1 MKNLNL
7 NGLKL
12 LPIGKKQNNM
22 KEFFTKNFRDII
34 LILLGCLLVFLLVRT
49 FTPVPDKSELLK
61 YKIEELNKK
70 ILEAQKRQKQL
81 DDSIALYKKDIQR
94 IDENI
99 QNIRSQKTVINNYYE
114 QKKKEIPG
122 MTNKQIDSTLRKRY
136 NY

>member
-12 LPIGKKQNNM
+12 LTIERKQNNM
-22 KEFFTKNFRDII
+22 KEFFTKNFRDIV
-34 LILLGCLLVFLLVRT
+34 LILLGCLLIFLLVRAC
-49 FTPVPDKSELLK
+49 TPIPDKSELLK
-61 YKIEELNKK
+61 YKLEELDKK
-70 ILEAQKRQKQL
+70 IIEAQKRQKQL
-81 DDSIALYKKDIQR
+81 DDSITMYKKDIQR

-99 QNIRSQKTVINNYYE
+99 ENIRSQKTVINNYYE